1 MYIKYCTDGFLT
13 EFKVN
18 FDKYILL
25 YKNKDKEGLDRL
37 FGTSNVKEGNLNFK
51 YTPLKTSKNSE
62 NPEKYN
68 IKIVYESLKEL
79 TPVQAV
85 QEKLWVAMYN
95 TYYQDHLFDYID
107 TIKEGKNFEK
117 RLKGSIVYTWGANRS
132 KIVQNVARM
141 WWLGYYL
148 YDEENKKDPYELL
161 NFYTD
166 TMDIVGKST
175 VFFSSNLTNNKN
187 LTLGILEGLRE
198 LVDHGTI
205 DNKREYYNQIN
216 KYFNLI
222 GGVKLLDFMSRS
234 EAKDETIRYLLEY
247 TNSSIAYLRIKKD
260 RIKTRSYPRVA
271 EASMY

>member
-1 MYIKYCTDGFLT
+1 MYIKYCTDRFLT

-18 FDKYILL
+18 FDKYIPL
-25 YKNKDKEGLDRL
+25 YKNKDKEELDRL
-37 FGTSNVKEGNLNFK
+37 FSIGNVKEGNLDFR
-51 YTPLKTSKNSE
+51 YTPLKTSKDSE
-62 NPEKYN
+62 NSEKYN
-68 IKIVYESLKEL
+68 IKIVYESLKKL

-107 TIKEGKNFEK
+107 TIRKGKNFEK
-117 RLKGSIVYTWGANRS
+117 RLKSSIVYTWGVNRS

-148 YDEENKKDPYELL
+148 YDEENEKDPYELL
-161 NFYTD
+161 NFYTN

-198 LVDHGTI
+198 LVGQGII

-222 GGVKLLDFMSRS
+222 GGVRLLDFMSRA
-234 EAKDETIRYLLEY
+234 EARDETIKHLLEY
-247 TNSSIAYLRIKKD
+247 TNSTRAYFQVKKNKN
-260 RIKTRSYPRVA
+260 KTRLYPKIA
-271 EASMY
+271 KASMY